1 MGTKIINRAGGTDA
15 YGNYS
20 QQPPPAL
27 PKQIEEPYVY
37 PSTDTEDSWS
47 DEFDDGPDNLLD
59 RGWLVAIDSGGV
71 ATPLTW
77 AGPVVT
83 LPEFAAPETGTFRS
97 SRSGSTMFLQL
108 TYTGGMTIYKPTPPD
123 ASGNGTFSLSARIGL
138 PETSGPQIA
147 TALKAQ
153 NEFPSK
159 NGTTVAA
166 AVVMS
171 RGPGDPTDQ
180 LLLEQESY
188 RAGVG
193 FNWRYTRNTLQVPDV
208 LMVQGTNGS
217 FPNAVPSV
225 ICGHL
230 DSAAKHVI
238 MSRYTRGNLIGYPAF
253 AGLDVSSTYA
263 PTSGGPGIA
272 SLIFA
277 LDYIRLSPVA
287 NQWFP
292 NATLPT

>member
-47 DEFDDGPDNLLD
+47 DEFDEGPDNLLD
-59 RGWLVAIDSGGV
+59 RGWLVAVDAGGV

-97 SRSGSTMFLQL
+97 SRSGSVMFVQL

-123 ASGNGTFSLSARIGL
+123 VSGQGTFSLAARVGL
-138 PETSGPQIA
+138 PDTSGPQIA
-147 TALKAQ
+147 AALKAQ
-153 NEFPSK
+153 NEFPTL
-159 NGTTVAA
+159 NGSTTAA

-171 RGPGDPTDQ
+171 RASADPPDQ
-180 LLLEQESY
+180 LLLEEESY
-188 RAGVG
+188 TAGVG
-193 FNWRYTRNTLQVPDV
+193 FNWRYTRTTLQVPDV
-208 LMVQGTNGS
+208 LMVQGTNRS
-217 FPNAVPSV
+217 YPTAVPSV
-225 ICGHL
+225 ICSHI
-230 DSAAKHVI
+230 DSARNHI
-238 MSRYTRGNLIGYPAF
+238 LMGRYTRGNVVGYPVF
-253 AGLDVSSTYA
+253 AGLDMSSTYN
-263 PTSGGPGIA
+263 PVSGGAGIA

-277 LDYIRLSPVA
+277 LDYVRFAPVA
-287 NQWFP
+287 NAWFQ
-292 NATLPT
+292 NATLP